1 MIIGLTGGIASG
13 KSLVS
18 GELKKLGAHI
28 IDADIIAREIVK
40 PGSPAYDDIVREFG
54 AGILNEDSSIDR
66 KALGKIVFADKEKL
80 HKLNRIT
87 HPRIIEK
94 INEKIK
100 ELNDNHKDPVIIVDI
115 ALLIE
120 VGLHKDMA
128 KVMVVYSDEKTQIE
142 RLKKRDNLSEQEAQQ
157 RLKAQMPMAEKLGYA
172 DYVINNTGTVEQT
185 KEHVKQLYPELKKG

>member
-28 IDADIIAREIVK
+28 IDADIIAREIVE

-54 AGILNEDSSIDR
+54 AGILNEDSTIDR

-94 INEKIK
+94 INGKIK

-120 VGLHKDMA
+120 VGLHKDMT

-142 RLKKRDNLSEQEAQQ
+142 RLRKRDNLSEEEAQQ

-172 DYVINNTGTVEQT
+172 DYVIDNTGTAEQT
-185 KEHVKQLYPELKKG
+185 KERVKQLYSELKKG